1 MLKIYLIKFN
11 IKLQSLQNSRDSK
24 IFKEINIFER
34 IIINVKIFSH
44 LSQEYCFNNE
54 TTDSWIM
61 VLSFNLCI

>member
-34 IIINVKIFSH
+34 IIINVKIISLIYH
-44 LSQEYCFNNE
+44 KS
-54 TTDSWIM
+54 I
-61 VLSFNLCI
+61 VLITRQLIVG